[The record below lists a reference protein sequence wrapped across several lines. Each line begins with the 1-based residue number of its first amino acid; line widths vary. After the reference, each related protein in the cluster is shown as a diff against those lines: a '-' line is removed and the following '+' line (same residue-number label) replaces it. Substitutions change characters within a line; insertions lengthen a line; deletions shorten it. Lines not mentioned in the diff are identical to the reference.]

1 MFSVGNVSQNAA
13 RDSAEIPE
21 DLIKELERRFH
32 TLRDPF
38 LMYGEDVE
46 FHDAIRAMAMKQV
59 HCDNS
64 SSGSDEE
71 EEDCPKGGNGGG
83 GGDDVNNHQNGSP
96 SSASSSDAEQDKKSS
111 TRTRIRGFLR
121 SIHVHLSNGAAEQAT
136 ASE

>member
-38 LMYGEDVE
+38 LMYDEDIE

-59 HCDNS
+59 HCDNNS
-64 SSGSDEE
+64 SSSDD
-71 EEDCPKGGNGGG
+71 EEDCPKGG
-83 GGDDVNNHQNGSP
+83 DIKIHNGS
-96 SSASSSDAEQDKKSS
+96 SEAEQDKKPSS
-111 TRTRIRGFLR
+111 TRARIRGFLR
-121 SIHVHLSNGAAEQAT
+121 SIQVHLSHAAEQAT
-136 ASE
+136 ASD